1 MNAYSGQV
9 KRPCIILITGP
20 MAAGKSTVAQ
30 AVAERL
36 PQSVHLRGDLF
47 RRMIVNGQV
56 SMTADLS
63 PEAIQQLQL
72 RYQLAAE
79 VARRYVDAGFTVV
92 YQDII
97 LGHALAEAIARFQ
110 GYLLFVIVLYP
121 RAEIVAAR
129 DRARNKTGYH
139 DATSVHTF
147 DRILRTETPRFGYW
161 LDTSD
166 LTVAETVD
174 AILSHIALATRT
186 REGEG

>member
-36 PQSVHLRGDLF
+36 PQSVH
-47 RRMIVNGQV
+47 
-56 SMTADLS
+56 A
-63 PEAIQQLQL
+63 
-72 RYQLAAE
+72 
-79 VARRYVDAGFTVV
+79 
-92 YQDII
+92 
-97 LGHALAEAIARFQ
+97 
-110 GYLLFVIVLYP
+110 
-121 RAEIVAAR
+121 
-129 DRARNKTGYH
+129 
-139 DATSVHTF
+139 F

-166 LTVAETVD
+166 LTIAETVD
-174 AILSHIALATRT
+174 AILNHIAQATGT